1 MTLSQEHGRCPWCGT
16 DPLYVAYHDTEW
28 GRAERDP
35 RALWELLMLEA
46 FQAGLS
52 WYTILKKREN
62 FRAAFAGFD
71 PAVIALWGAPEV
83 DRLLQDAGIIRH
95 RGKIEG
101 TIRSAKLF
109 LEIESAEGFTPYLWG
124 FVGGKPVQNGWTS
137 MGQVPAATDEST
149 AMSKA
154 LKKRGFTFCGPV
166 ICYAFMQATGMVND
180 HITSC
185 HCHDRVK
192 ALSAG

>member
-52 WYTILKKREN
+52 WYTILKKRQN
-62 FRAAFAGFD
+62 FRSAFAGFD

-101 TIRSAKLF
+101 TIRAARIF
-109 LEIESAEGFTPYLWG
+109 LEMEAGEGFSPFIWG
-124 FVGGKPVQNGWTS
+124 FVGGRQIDGQLAS
-137 MGQVPAATDEST
+137 MADAKAST
-149 AMSKA
+149 EISIAMSKA
-154 LKKRGFTFCGPV
+154 LKKRGFNFCGPT
-166 ICYAFMQATGMVND
+166 ITYAFMQAAGLVND
-180 HITSC
+180 HLLSC
-185 HCHDRVK
+185 AQHKEC
-192 ALSAG
+192 AAEA